1 MEDLFGEEEK
11 GEESSV
17 SVRVKGEIVGGTQ
30 AKAIRKTGRPPR
42 QRELEVLTA
51 INTAMPPAR
60 IIEAINHAYLLAIEH
75 GSPKGIMQVVEFC
88 VAYQLGEPVKRVVTQ
103 RSTVEELLSQ
113 ASGVDDEEFD
123 ALIDTLYDEHSAR

>member
-1 MEDLFGEEEK
+1 MEDLFDEEE
-11 GEESSV
+11 GAESSV
-17 SVRVKGEIVGGTQ
+17 SVRVSGEIVGETK

-60 IIEAINHAYLLAIEH
+60 IIEAINYAYAFSVEH
-75 GSPKGIMQVVEFC
+75 GSPKGIMAVLEFC
-88 VAYQLGEPVKRVVTQ
+88 VAYQLGEPVKRVITQ

-113 ASGVDDEEFD
+113 AAGVDDEEFD
-123 ALIDTLYDEHSAR
+123 ALIDTLYDEHSAG